1 MTVKSRVLTT
11 NFKMFVQ
18 QHTGQQ
24 VTLCVVFRLP
34 NSIRFYNCLT
44 LIKYHAYS

>member
-1 MTVKSRVLTT
+1 MTMKSRVLTT

-24 VTLCVVFRLP
+24 VISDDTLCRVQTTELNTFLRLF
-34 NSIRFYNCLT
+34 NFN
-44 LIKYHAYS
+44 